1 MPYSDEREY
10 RKMNIA
16 VRAPEEG
23 EEGNKI
29 VEGYA
34 STFNQPYE
42 LYSFDNVTVLE
53 TVEPDAFNECD
64 MSDVIMQYDHQGRVF
79 ARNSNGTLKLSTDE
93 NGLKVTAD
101 LAGTQIGRDLYEEI
115 RGGYTDKMSFGFTI
129 REKTREITEHD
140 DGTVTVLQRLKKIKK
155 LYDVSAVSIPA
166 NPNTSILSF
175 TRTAD
180 LDGEIEEVRKEL
192 AARRE
197 RNKERERLA
206 LRLKLLEVSKND
218 D

>member
-10 RKMNIA
+10 RAMNIA

-34 STFNQPYE
+34 TTFNQRYE
-42 LYSFDNVTVLE
+42 LYSFDNVTVYE
-53 TVEPDAFNECD
+53 SVEPTAFIDCD
-64 MSDVIMQYDHQGRVF
+64 MSDVIMQYDHRGRVF

-93 NGLKVTAD
+93 HGLKVTAD
-101 LAGTQIGRDLYEEI
+101 LAGTQMGRDLYEEI

-129 REKTREITEHD
+129 REKSREITENE
-140 DGTVTVLQRLKKIKK
+140 DGTVTVWQRINKVKK

-166 NPNTSILSF
+166 NPNTNITSL

-180 LDGEIEEVRKEL
+180 INGEIEEVRKEI

-206 LRLKLLEVSKND
+206 LRLKLLEVSNND
-218 D
+218 N

>member
-16 VRAPEEG
+16 IRAPEEG

-34 STFNQPYE
+34 STFNQQYE
-42 LYSFDNVTVLE
+42 LYSFDNVTVFE
-53 TVEPDAFNECD
+53 TVEPDAFAECD
-64 MSDVIMQYDHQGRVF
+64 MSDVIMQYDHAGRVF

-93 NGLKVTAD
+93 HGLKVTAD
-101 LAGTQIGRDLYEEI
+101 LAGTQMGRDLYEEI

-129 REKTREITEHD
+129 RDKTREITEHE
-140 DGTVTVLQRLKKIKK
+140 DGTVTVLQRLTKIKK

-166 NPNTSILSF
+166 NPNTSISSF

-180 LDGEIEEVRKEL
+180 LYGEIEEVRKEI

-206 LRLKLLEVSKND
+206 LRLKLLEVSNND
-218 D
+218 N

>member
-16 VRAPEEG
+16 IRAPEEG

-34 STFNQPYE
+34 STFNQQYE
-42 LYSFDNVTVLE
+42 LYSFDNVTVFE
-53 TVEPDAFNECD
+53 TVEPDAFAECD
-64 MSDVIMQYDHQGRVF
+64 MSDVIMQYDHAGRVF

-93 NGLKVTAD
+93 HGLKVTAD
-101 LAGTQIGRDLYEEI
+101 LAGTQMGRDLYEEI

-129 REKTREITEHD
+129 REKAREIIENE
-140 DGTVTVLQRLKKIKK
+140 DGTVTVLQRLTKIKK

-166 NPNTSILSF
+166 NPNTSISSF

-180 LDGEIEEVRKEL
+180 LNGEIEEVRKEI

-206 LRLKLLEVSKND
+206 LRLKLLEVSNND
-218 D
+218 N

>member
-10 RKMNIA
+10 RAMNIA
-16 VRAPEEG
+16 ARAPEEG
-23 EEGNKI
+23 RI

-34 STFNQPYE
+34 TTFNQRYE
-42 LYSFDNVTVLE
+42 LYSFDNVTVYE
-53 TVEPDAFNECD
+53 SVEPTAFIDCD
-64 MSDVIMQYDHQGRVF
+64 MSDVIMQYDHRGRVF
-79 ARNSNGTLKLSTDE
+79 ARNSNGTLILSTDE
-93 NGLKVTAD
+93 HGLKVTAD
-101 LAGTQIGRDLYEEI
+101 LAGTQMGRDLYEEI

-129 REKTREITEHD
+129 REKTREITENE
-140 DGTVTVLQRLKKIKK
+140 DGTVTVWQRINKVKK

-166 NPNTSILSF
+166 NPNTSISSF

-180 LDGEIEEVRKEL
+180 IDGEIEEVRKEI

-206 LRLKLLEVSKND
+206 LRLKLLEVSNND

>member
-1 MPYSDEREY
+1 
-10 RKMNIA
+10 
-16 VRAPEEG
+16 
-23 EEGNKI
+23 
-29 VEGYA
+29 
-34 STFNQPYE
+34 
-42 LYSFDNVTVLE
+42 
-53 TVEPDAFNECD
+53 
-64 MSDVIMQYDHQGRVF
+64 MSDVIMQYDHRGRVF

-93 NGLKVTAD
+93 HGLKVTAD
-101 LAGTQIGRDLYEEI
+101 LAGTQMGRDLYEEI

-129 REKTREITEHD
+129 REKSREITENE
-140 DGTVTVLQRLKKIKK
+140 DGTVTVWQRINKVKK

-166 NPNTSILSF
+166 NPNTSISSF

-180 LDGEIEEVRKEL
+180 IDGEIEEVRKEI

-206 LRLKLLEVSKND
+206 LRLKLLEVSNND